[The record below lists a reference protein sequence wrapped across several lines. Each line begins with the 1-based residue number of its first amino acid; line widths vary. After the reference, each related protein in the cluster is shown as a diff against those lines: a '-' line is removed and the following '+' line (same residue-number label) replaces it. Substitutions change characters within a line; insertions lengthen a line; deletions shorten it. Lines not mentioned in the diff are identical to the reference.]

1 METWFSE
8 AEVDL
13 VEQNE
18 LQLFER
24 FPYIYISQFQ
34 REHSQIHSIL
44 GTRVKSTYSSNLIP
58 INADYDREKKI
69 NELQEGVWVKTN
81 KIQIRLNC
89 RQLKEKGIEIQRGD
103 LIIFPFNKE
112 TERYEIL
119 SAEYADFIPSV
130 HVPLHLI
137 CQIDI
142 SHKFSD

>member
-8 AEVDL
+8 NEVDL

-18 LQLFER
+18 LELFER
-24 FPYIYISQFQ
+24 FPLIFISSFD
-34 REHSQIHSIL
+34 RTHSQIHPVF
-44 GTRVKSTYSSNLIP
+44 GTRVKSNYSTPIS
-58 INADYDREKKI
+58 INADYDREKKV
-69 NELQEGVWVKTN
+69 NELIDGVWQKTN
-81 KIQIRLNC
+81 KIQLRFC
-89 RQLKEKGIEIQRGD
+89 WRQLRERGITLERGD

-130 HVPLHLI
+130 HVPLHILA
-137 CQIDI
+137 QIDI

>member
-8 AEVDL
+8 NEVDL

-18 LQLFER
+18 LELFER
-24 FPYIYISQFQ
+24 FPLIYISQFD
-34 REHSQIHSIL
+34 RAHSEIHPVF
-44 GTRVKSTYSSNLIP
+44 GTRVKSTFGTLIS
-58 INADYDREKKI
+58 INADFDREKKV
-69 NELQEGVWVKTN
+69 NELNDGVWQKTN
-81 KIQIRLNC
+81 KIQLKLNY
-89 RQLKEKGIEIQRGD
+89 RQLRERGITLEKGD

-130 HVPLHLI
+130 HIPLHVI

-142 SHKFSD
+142 THKFSD